1 MANLYTKI
9 ILYLEDNG
17 KTIDES
23 SDDFR
28 FLYIIQNDSDG
39 KGDYLKAWND
49 KTIAEPSESTL
60 NSFESAAN
68 ARESLKEVQCK
79 RKMEYPSIVDQLDK
93 IYHSGVDAWKADIKA
108 IKDKYPKE

>member
-28 FLYIIQNDSDG
+28 FLYVIQNDSDG
-39 KGDYLKAWND
+39 KGDYLKAWN
-49 KTIAEPSESTL
+49 ESTL

-68 ARESLKEVQCK
+68 ARESLKEVQGK